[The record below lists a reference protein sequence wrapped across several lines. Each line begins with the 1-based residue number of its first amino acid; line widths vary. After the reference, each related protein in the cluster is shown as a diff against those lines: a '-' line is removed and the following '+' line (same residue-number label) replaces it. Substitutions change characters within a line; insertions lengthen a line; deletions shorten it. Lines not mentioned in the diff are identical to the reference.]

1 MFFLHRQSKKKHFR
15 TVDLEEQ
22 FYGSQRPVPIYFLF
36 TSELPASNKNKMAET
51 ATNPPRD
58 PKESGL
64 APIPK
69 NQVSQGPTLDRAIT
83 ENTEIRARTT
93 KLPFCRMRV
102 YNQHGHP
109 GDAMSCTHAKPTE
122 PLNVAEALELPP
134 QPNTFQHQLQQL
146 KESGGEKQ
154 TRNTTGEDKKAEFE
168 RVKNTLRAWKLP

>member
-1 MFFLHRQSKKKHFR
+1 
-15 TVDLEEQ
+15 
-22 FYGSQRPVPIYFLF
+22 
-36 TSELPASNKNKMAET
+36 MAEN
-51 ATNPPRD
+51 ATNPARD

-69 NQVSQGPTLDRAIT
+69 NQVPQRPTLDRAIT
-83 ENTEIRARTT
+83 ENPEIRARTT
-93 KLPFCRMRV
+93 KLPFYRMPV

-109 GDAMSCTHAKPTE
+109 GDAMSRTYAKPTG

-134 QPNTFQHQLQQL
+134 QPNTFRHQLQQL

-168 RVKNTLRAWKLP
+168 HVKNALRAWQLP